1 MYLWS
6 RGEGEHRAEGK
17 NSFEVQY
24 LWSRGEVEHRAEGKN
39 SFEVQSGFWTITRTV
54 VDKVMGCKGSRV
66 KEGGGCAVALV
77 KGRKENKPV
86 KLFLI
91 ICYVGVVWLKI

>member
-39 SFEVQSGFWTITRTV
+39 SYEVQSG
-54 VDKVMGCKGSRV
+54 
-66 KEGGGCAVALV
+66 
-77 KGRKENKPV
+77 
-86 KLFLI
+86 LFGQLR
-91 ICYVGVVWLKI
+91 GLL

>member
-1 MYLWS
+1 MEDRICIFG
-6 RGEGEHRAEGK
+6 RGGK
-17 NSFEVQY
+17 ENIEP
-24 LWSRGEVEHRAEGKN
+24 RGRIALKCSLV
-39 SFEVQSGFWTITRTV
+39 FWTITRTV
-54 VDKVMGCKGSRV
+54 VDKIMGEKGSRV

-86 KLFLI
+86 KLFFI

>member
-1 MYLWS
+1 M
-6 RGEGEHRAEGK
+6 GE
-17 NSFEVQY
+17 
-24 LWSRGEVEHRAEGKN
+24 
-39 SFEVQSGFWTITRTV
+39 
-54 VDKVMGCKGSRV
+54 KGSRV

>member
-6 RGEGEHRAEGK
+6 RGEGEH
-17 NSFEVQY
+17 Q
-24 LWSRGEVEHRAEGKN
+24 AEGKN
-39 SFEVQSGFWTITRTV
+39 SFEVQSGFWTITRPV
-54 VDKVMGCKGSRV
+54 VDKGSRV